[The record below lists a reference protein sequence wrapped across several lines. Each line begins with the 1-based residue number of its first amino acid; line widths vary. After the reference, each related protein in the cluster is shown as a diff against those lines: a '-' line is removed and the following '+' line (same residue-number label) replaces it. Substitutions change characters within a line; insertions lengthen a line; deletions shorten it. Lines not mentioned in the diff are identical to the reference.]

1 MASIWIH
8 IQLAA
13 KEATQLY
20 FAPLTGAIRG
30 IRQEYRRLDREH
42 RIARTNA
49 LGDRTRPEGNAPQK
63 SAK

>member
-42 RIARTNA
+42 RIARANA
-49 LGDRTRPEGNAPQK
+49 LGDRTHPEGNAPPK
-63 SAK
+63 LAK

>member
-13 KEATQLY
+13 KEAPRMY
-20 FAPLTGAIRG
+20 FAPLIGAIRG

-49 LGDRTRPEGNAPQK
+49 LGDRTRPGGHTPQK